1 MDSVD
6 RAILFHLQQ
15 DGRLPNVDLA
25 ARVGLSPTP
34 CLRRVRNLEEAGI
47 IQGYHA
53 DLDPTAIGRGF
64 EILVHA
70 NMMVKDQSTIEAF
83 EDQVRDLPEII
94 ECRRMFGDPDYVI
107 WVATTDADTYERF
120 YMTQLTNL
128 PGVARM
134 NSQMTMKTVKERTL
148 TL

>member
-15 DGRLPNVDLA
+15 DGRLSNVDLA

-64 EILVHA
+64 QVLVHA

-94 ECRRMFGDPDYVI
+94 ECRRMFGDPDYLV